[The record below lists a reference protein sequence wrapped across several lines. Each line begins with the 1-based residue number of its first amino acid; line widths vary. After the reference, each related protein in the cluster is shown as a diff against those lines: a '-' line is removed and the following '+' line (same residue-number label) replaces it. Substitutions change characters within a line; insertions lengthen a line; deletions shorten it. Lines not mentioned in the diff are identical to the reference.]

1 MDVAIPESGQY
12 VHAFGRNDFGIRRYL
27 QHADR
32 ADCSDALVF
41 DDNDTIRERVPAK
54 TINQTTADQREWFC
68 LRERN

>member
-1 MDVAIPESGQY
+1 MDVAIPESRQY

-32 ADCSDALVF
+32 ADSGNALVF
-41 DDNDTIRERVPAK
+41 DDDDAVRERVPAK
-54 TINQTTADQREWFC
+54 TINQATADQREWFC